1 MIPTQRHLEAADP
14 DTGNRGLFVSPARGC
29 ARTTRTARHPSDGAP
44 HDSTTPCTARI
55 EDRGD
60 PAAREG
66 GDRTMSVLTDL
77 TLTLGTGTTPTD
89 WIDTDTP
96 CRSYDPELWFA
107 ESPEDVATAQ
117 ALCGDCALRAACL
130 AGALERREPW
140 GVWGGE
146 LFERGS
152 VVARK
157 RRPGRPRKDDHLD
170 RRAAEAA
177 LEARLA
183 ELAGIGDAG
192 ADELATSA
200 PTVPA
205 QREGAAA

>member
-1 MIPTQRHLEAADP
+1 
-14 DTGNRGLFVSPARGC
+14 
-29 ARTTRTARHPSDGAP
+29 
-44 HDSTTPCTARI
+44 
-55 EDRGD
+55 
-60 PAAREG
+60 
-66 GDRTMSVLTDL
+66 MSVLTDL
-77 TLTLGTGTTPTD
+77 THTLGTQSASID
-89 WIDTDTP
+89 WIDTSTP

-107 ESPEDVATAQ
+107 ERPDDVALAQ

-146 LFERGS
+146 LFERGQ

-177 LEARLA
+177 LEQRMA
-183 ELAGIGDAG
+183 ELAAELAADDEADTD
-192 ADELATSA
+192 DELSGVCVV
-200 PTVPA
+200 PT
-205 QREGAAA
+205 QRGGAAA

>member
-1 MIPTQRHLEAADP
+1 
-14 DTGNRGLFVSPARGC
+14 
-29 ARTTRTARHPSDGAP
+29 
-44 HDSTTPCTARI
+44 
-55 EDRGD
+55 
-60 PAAREG
+60 
-66 GDRTMSVLTDL
+66 MSVLTDL
-77 TLTLGTGTTPTD
+77 THTLGTAAPTD
-89 WIDTDTP
+89 WVETDTP

-107 ESPEDVATAQ
+107 ERPDEVALAQ

-157 RRPGRPRKDDHLD
+157 RRPGRPRKDDDLD
-170 RRAAEAA
+170 RYAAEAA
-177 LEARLA
+177 LEARLS
-183 ELAGIGDAG
+183 ELARELGTVAENDLDEQL
-192 ADELATSA
+192 ADVCAI
-200 PTVPA
+200 PA

>member
-1 MIPTQRHLEAADP
+1 
-14 DTGNRGLFVSPARGC
+14 
-29 ARTTRTARHPSDGAP
+29 
-44 HDSTTPCTARI
+44 
-55 EDRGD
+55 
-60 PAAREG
+60 
-66 GDRTMSVLTDL
+66 MSVLTDL
-77 TLTLGTGTTPTD
+77 THTLGHGATSTD
-89 WIDTDTP
+89 WVDTDTP

-107 ESPEDVATAQ
+107 ERPDDVALAQ

-146 LFERGS
+146 LFERGQ

-177 LEARLA
+177 LEARMS
-183 ELAGIGDAG
+183 ELARELGTDADSDLDDVC
-192 ADELATSA
+192 AI
-200 PTVPA
+200 PV

>member
-1 MIPTQRHLEAADP
+1 
-14 DTGNRGLFVSPARGC
+14 
-29 ARTTRTARHPSDGAP
+29 
-44 HDSTTPCTARI
+44 
-55 EDRGD
+55 
-60 PAAREG
+60 
-66 GDRTMSVLTDL
+66 MSVLTDL
-77 TLTLGTGTTPTD
+77 THTLGAQPASID
-89 WIDTDTP
+89 WIDTSTP

-107 ESPEDVATAQ
+107 ERPDQVALAQ

-146 LFERGS
+146 LFERGN

-177 LEARLA
+177 LERRMTELAA
-183 ELAGIGDAG
+183 ELASDAD
-192 ADELATSA
+192 AEPDDDLSDVCVI
-200 PTVPA
+200 PT
-205 QREGAAA
+205 QRGGAAA